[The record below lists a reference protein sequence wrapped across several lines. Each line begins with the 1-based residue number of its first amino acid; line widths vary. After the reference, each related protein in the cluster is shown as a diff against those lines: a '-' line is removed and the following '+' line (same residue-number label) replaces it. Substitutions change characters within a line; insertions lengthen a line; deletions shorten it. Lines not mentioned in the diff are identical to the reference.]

1 MIAAEACAMMPCVFD
16 PGAGAG
22 MRFAYSTNAF
32 TRHAL
37 PAAIDAIADLGFTGV
52 EILCDRPHWFA
63 TEVSRAD
70 AEKIAAQVA
79 RRGLAVSNLNANT
92 ANGYFDPAPPENVF
106 EPALSN
112 ADPALRRW
120 RQDYTRAAIELARI
134 VGAPAVSI
142 TTGRPRP
149 GCLPQQAFDHLVE
162 SLKPLCAAAERAG
175 VRIGIEY
182 EPGLLVE
189 RAEEVRAVLDAVGSD
204 ALGVNL
210 DIGHSWLDGENP
222 EDAVALLA
230 GRIWNVHVEDI
241 KGMKHYHLVPGDGEL
256 PFERYFAALRQA
268 HYDGFLT
275 VELYPCLDAPADA
288 GRRALT
294 YLSKLTPTHRAEHS
308 A

>member
-1 MIAAEACAMMPCVFD
+1 
-16 PGAGAG
+16 
-22 MRFAYSTNAF
+22 MRLAYSSNAF
-32 TRHAL
+32 TRHSLA
-37 PAAIDAIADLGFTGV
+37 AAIDAIADLGYQGV

-63 TEVSRAD
+63 TEVSRAE
-70 AEKIAAQVA
+70 AERVAAQIA

-92 ANGYFDPAPPENVF
+92 ANGYFDPPPPENVF

-112 ADPALRRW
+112 TDPALRRW
-120 RQDYTRAAIELARI
+120 RQQYTLAVIELARI
-134 VGAPAVSI
+134 VGSPAISI

-149 GCLPQQAFDHLVE
+149 GCPPQQAFGHLVE
-162 SLKPLCAAAERAG
+162 SLKPLCDAAGRAG

-189 RAEEVRAVLDAVGSD
+189 RAEEVRAVLDAVGSEV
-204 ALGVNL
+204 LGVNL
-210 DIGHSWLDGENP
+210 DIGHSWLDGEGP

-241 KGMKHYHLVPGDGEL
+241 KGMKHYHLVPGDGDM

-268 HYDGFLT
+268 RYDGFLT
-275 VELYPCLDAPADA
+275 VELYTYLDDPAEA
-288 GRRALT
+288 GRRALAH
-294 YLSKLTPTHRAEHS
+294 LSKLTPTHRAERS